1 MKTTFERARSYALK
15 MPPSIAGSGGH
26 GAAFNV
32 AAVLAVGFDLADE
45 EALAIFEEWNSS
57 CSPPWKEA
65 DLRRKLASARRDCK
79 RPPGYLLGE
88 VERPVIPE
96 PPARFHTEPLT
107 LTEARTFAEARGLP
121 LEALRLAVSA
131 GFLRAGVHSKYGRHL
146 AIGEGDY
153 WQLRR
158 FNSGRF
164 WRADGPK
171 VLDATPAATIPQ
183 FLGEGWLGGPSV
195 NVLLVEGTASLL
207 EGAAA
212 IWLVDPPEGW
222 TVLAA
227 KTCNSTFSKALPT
240 LGRLARHRVL
250 ILPDAGEAGTAA
262 ALRWA
267 EELEAVNCQVELLE
281 LPEGC
286 ADLGDVLRRPDA
298 LTLLNDALQTTPPTP
313 QA

>member
-45 EALAIFEEWNSS
+45 EAMAILTEWNSS
-57 CSPPWKEA
+57 CSPPWNEN
-65 DLRRKLASARRDCK
+65 DLRRKLSSARRDCK

-96 PPARFHTEPLT
+96 PPARFTPGT
-107 LTEARTFAEARGLP
+107 ITRAEAERFAQARGLP
-121 LEALRLAVSA
+121 LDALRAAVA
-131 GFLRAGVHSKYGRHL
+131 LGALRAGEHSRFGRCV
-146 AIGEGDY
+146 AMTERNW
-153 WQLRR
+153 WQARR
-158 FNSGRF
+158 
-164 WRADGPK
+164 
-171 VLDATPAATIPQ
+171 LDAKPFATGRKTDSKPGPAPK
-183 FLGEGWLGGPSV
+183 FFGGSWLGDCP
-195 NVLLVEGTASLL
+195 NVLLVEGCVGWL
-207 EGAAA
+207 EAVAA
-212 IWLVDPPEGW
+212 I
-222 TVLAA
+222 LATGQTDYA
-227 KTCNSTFSKALPT
+227 ALAGYNAGVSFRDDLPT
-240 LGRLARHRVL
+240 LGRLARRRVL
-250 ILPDAGEAGTAA
+250 ICPDAGDAGTAA

-267 EELEAVNCQVELLE
+267 EELEAVNCRVELLE

-298 LTLLNDALQTTPPTP
+298 LRLLNDALQTTPPTP